1 MTFKAPDKLPYDAWF
16 DENPLKDSK
25 YIDTPTYA
33 SSNMDLKMLIDLD
46 KKELEIIV
54 RQLWKSR
61 KSEADVKE
69 VYDKMEVYLNI
80 CNCQQQQ

>member
-1 MTFKAPDKLPYDAWF
+1 
-16 DENPLKDSK
+16 
-25 YIDTPTYA
+25 
-33 SSNMDLKMLIDLD
+33 MLIDLD
-46 KKELEIIV
+46 KKELEVIV

-69 VYDKMEVYLNI
+69 VYEKMEVYLNI